1 MTETRNNQS
10 GGGHIDPLQ
19 RLKAKAILTP
29 LKFYI
34 EYNNKVNNCK
44 SLKELK
50 TLINNNK

>member
-1 MTETRNNQS
+1 MRETRNNK
-10 GGGHIDPLQ
+10 GGGFIDDLS

-34 EYNNKVNNCK
+34 GYNNKVNACN